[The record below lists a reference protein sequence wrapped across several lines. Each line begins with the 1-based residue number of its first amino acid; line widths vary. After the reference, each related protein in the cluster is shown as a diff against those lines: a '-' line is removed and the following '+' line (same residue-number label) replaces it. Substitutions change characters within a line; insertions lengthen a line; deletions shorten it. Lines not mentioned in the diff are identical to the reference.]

1 MRMLF
6 VPMLLLAALA
16 VPAAASARAPSVV
29 TLPVDDSIVF
39 AGADSPC
46 GFDITF
52 TSTGTVK
59 ATTFF
64 DGDGNPLRQTIH
76 GSLTHTFFSAWHTL
90 VSKGPAPVHID
101 LAAGQMVDTG
111 MEYSFHLPGDGVIFG
126 QAGRLTFAA
135 DGSFLSFVGMS
146 VSNTDLL
153 CAALAP

>member
-1 MRMLF
+1 MRKYL

-16 VPAAASARAPSVV
+16 VPAAASARAPSAV

-52 TSTGTVK
+52 TSVGTIK

-64 DGDGNPLRQTIH
+64 DNEGNPVRQTIH

-101 LAAGQMVDTG
+101 LATGQMVDTG
-111 MEYSFHLPGDGVIFG
+111 MEYGFHLPGDGVIFG
-126 QAGRLTFAA
+126 QAGRLALAA
-135 DGSFLSFVGMS
+135 DGSLLSFVGMS
-146 VSNTDLL
+146 VANTDLL